1 MPILE
6 SSIAILGRRAGKE
19 RCSMVDRRFAN
30 IDWNRLT
37 TRLVGVAV
45 RLFIQEQCFDDDAI
59 LSGTGQSAKDLA
71 YGAILE
77 VLKDDTI
84 QWKPKGQNDDPF
96 PLFVTVMRHNF
107 LDLVKDGREHKR
119 TTILDPNDKNG
130 ERKQRDLGNLP
141 DDKDQFSS
149 AEAAALAYKI
159 YPCLNGDA
167 ELKDYVDAVLIF
179 DLHKRED
186 IAVLLGTTPEDISKR
201 RRRLQVALASW
212 RRLVTRQ

>member
-1 MPILE
+1 
-6 SSIAILGRRAGKE
+6 
-19 RCSMVDRRFAN
+19 MVDKRFTN
-30 IDWNRLT
+30 IDWIRLI

-45 RLFIQEQCFDDDAI
+45 RLFMQEKCYDDDAM

-84 QWKPKGQNDDPF
+84 QWKPRGENDDPF

-119 TTILDPNDKNG
+119 TTILDPNDKKG
-130 ERKQRDLGNLP
+130 ERKQKDLANLP

-149 AEAAALAYKI
+149 AEAAALAHKI
-159 YPCLNGDA
+159 YPCLTGDA

-186 IAVLLGTTPEDISKR
+186 IAVLLGTTSEDISR
-201 RRRLQVALASW
+201 RRRKLQVELASW
-212 RRLVTRQ
+212 RRSVTRQ